1 MSFFCSTGR
10 YLTPSC
16 ALFALQSSEWMTDS
30 WTFFHLFYFAL
41 LQKNHGD
48 KEYIKIQ
55 RCYIL
60 WQTKNLNKIG
70 IG

>member
-30 WTFFHLFYFAL
+30 WTFFIL
-41 LQKNHGD
+41 LCYKKNHGD